1 MTEKSIPINFT
12 VECLEKPLK
21 QKQVTATIR
30 GGNYISKYGLK
41 TGEKIEV
48 KYKRKRIGFAVIKDI
63 YLIGY
68 HDLFDPEIVRKEGF
82 DSSDE
87 LISVLKQFWKWHWNN
102 IVDGKQKMPIIEFEW
117 I

>member
-12 VECLEKPLK
+12 VECLEEPLK

-30 GGNYISKYGLK
+30 GGNYISKYSLK
-41 TGEKIEV
+41 DRKKIEI

-68 HDLFDPEIVRKEGF
+68 FDLFDPEIVRKEGF
-82 DSSDE
+82 NSSDE